1 MAELTLETE
10 EYKITAKG
18 YLDLE
23 KKVEE
28 FEAKGKTFHYDPYG
42 PGVVPQEIWDSLKEE
57 VE

>member
-1 MAELTLETE
+1 MAILASEEE
-10 EYKITAKG
+10 EYKIAAKG

-42 PGVVPQEIWDSLKEE
+42 PGIVPQEIYDSLKE